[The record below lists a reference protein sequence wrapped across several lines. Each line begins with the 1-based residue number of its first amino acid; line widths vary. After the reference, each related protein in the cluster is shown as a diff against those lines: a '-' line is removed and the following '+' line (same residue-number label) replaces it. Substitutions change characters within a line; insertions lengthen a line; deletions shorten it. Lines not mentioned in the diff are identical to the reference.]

1 MLRIEPRSAL
11 ERQDSW
17 GGGEEGRRER
27 LISIPS
33 IAQAAIWNKY
43 VSQCSY
49 SVTKE
54 SQKQCLTV
62 ELRAEDSRMF
72 VKIRK
77 APEGARW
84 SLVVMCSSF
93 IEEAWD

>member
-1 MLRIEPRSAL
+1 MNPGLHLKDKIPGTA
-11 ERQDSW
+11 
-17 GGGEEGRRER
+17 GRRDGGKDM
-27 LISIPS
+27 ISIPS